1 MGFKRFDVLKVFYV
15 IYLVIFT
22 LLRIGFYVWSFEDMG
37 FSAGH
42 FFRIFA
48 TGFFFDVGVLSFFS
62 LPYVLFL
69 IALPSKY
76 IGSRLDKIFTT
87 LFFGVT
93 SLLLMFSTFAEVIF
107 WEEFQSRFNF
117 IAVDYLIYT
126 NEVVSNINQSYPIPY
141 LFAFIFFLVFI
152 VFVLA
157 GRLNAFKNTYQG
169 NHHFKQRFA
178 IGSVFIAIPF
188 LFDSYID
195 NEDAEFSANRYEN
208 ELSKAGIY
216 SFFSAF
222 RNSELKYTDF
232 YRCQN
237 IDSSFSTVK
246 KEIQQENTNYISS
259 DKYSL
264 LRLVKNEGNEQRP
277 NVILIVVE
285 SLSGSFLE
293 RFGNKDHITPTL
305 DSLVKE
311 SVFFDSLYATG
322 TRTERG
328 MEALM
333 LSVPPSP
340 GRSIIKRNN
349 NDSLFTAGTVFKE
362 NGYKTIFFYGGDGY
376 FDNMNKFFAGNG
388 FDIVDRGIHLF
399 VEDHFSVKRTHI
411 EDSEVEFENAWGI
424 CDEDIYKKV
433 LSVADENYGNKV
445 PFFNF
450 IMTTSNHRPYTYPS
464 GRIDIPSGSG
474 RKGAVKYADYAI
486 KQFIEKAKEKPW
498 FRNTVFV
505 IIADHCASSAGKWDL
520 DVDKH
525 HIPALIYNLPDKNPQ
540 IMTKL
545 CSQIDVFPT
554 LFGYL
559 NWTYKSKL
567 YGMDVEKM
575 TPDEERAFI
584 SNYRKV
590 GLIKQ
595 GSLTIL
601 GDQKKVQ
608 FFDWDRKTNALTQ
621 ENENK
626 TWLDETI
633 SYYQTA
639 DYLYRNQLLK
649 AGNDLAYRSALMP

>member
-1 MGFKRFDVLKVFYV
+1 V
-15 IYLVIFT
+15 
-22 LLRIGFYVWSFEDMG
+22 
-37 FSAGH
+37 
-42 FFRIFA
+42 
-48 TGFFFDVGVLSFFS
+48 
-62 LPYVLFL
+62 
-69 IALPSKY
+69 
-76 IGSRLDKIFTT
+76 
-87 LFFGVT
+87 FFGIA

-141 LFAFIFFLVFI
+141 LFAFIFFLVFA
-152 VFVLA
+152 VFALA
-157 GRLNAFKNTYQG
+157 SRLNAFKNSYQ
-169 NHHFKQRFA
+169 NILYFKQRFA
-178 IGSVFIAIPF
+178 IGSVLMLIPIF
-188 LFDSYID
+188 FGSYID

-222 RNSELKYTDF
+222 KNSELKYTDF

-246 KEIQQENTNYISS
+246 KETKQENTEYVFPE
-259 DKYSL
+259 KKSL
-264 LRLVKNEGNEQRP
+264 LRVVKNGGNELRP

-305 DSLVKE
+305 DSLIKH

-333 LSVPPSP
+333 VSVPPSP

-362 NGYKTIFFYGGDGY
+362 KGYKNIFFYGGDGY

-388 FDIVDRGIHLF
+388 FDIVDRGRKLF
-399 VEDHFSVKRTHI
+399 VEDHFSVKRTYI

-424 CDEDIYKKV
+424 SDEDIYKKV
-433 LSVADENYGNKV
+433 VSIADESHKNQV

-450 IMTTSNHRPYTYPS
+450 IMTTSNHRPYTYPA

-540 IMTKL
+540 ILTKL